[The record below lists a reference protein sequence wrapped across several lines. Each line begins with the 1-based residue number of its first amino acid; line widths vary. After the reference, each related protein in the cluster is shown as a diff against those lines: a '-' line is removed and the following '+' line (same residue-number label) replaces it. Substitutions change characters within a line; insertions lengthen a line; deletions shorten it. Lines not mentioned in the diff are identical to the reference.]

1 MIVYKNILQKL
12 KDAGYTSYRL
22 RQESL
27 LPESTIQQI
36 RNEKPVSLKSIDVIC
51 RLLDCPIEEVVVY
64 VPDPEDTVQ

>member
-64 VPDPEDTVQ
+64 VPDPEETDQ